1 MATHHLKKLP
11 EPAAPLPLAVGD
23 RVHLYVV
30 GFYGRQGTVAEPR
43 EGDRPERVRVLV
55 QGDSLSRTFPIVDVE
70 KVRLSSTTN
79 TSEGGAL

>member
-11 EPAAPLPLAVGD
+11 EPVAPLPLVVGD
-23 RVHLYVV
+23 RVHIYALNY
-30 GFYGRQGTVAEPR
+30 YGRQGVVVAPQA
-43 EGDRPERVRVLV
+43 GDRPERVRVLV
-55 QGDSLSRTFPIVDVE
+55 DGDSLSRTFPIVDVE